1 MYQAMVGKAAPEYAR
16 CFKPE
21 NRVPWV
27 AKILGRDPK
36 YGLGREFVHGNKWF
50 GEASANWNRGVYLH
64 YDLGDGIY
72 EVHELV
78 SWRRSRRYFIRV
90 HGDDSTE
97 MTKEDVV
104 QWASEVG
111 QK

>member
-27 AKILGRDPK
+27 AKILGLDPQ
-36 YGLGREFVHGNKWF
+36 YGIQREFIRGDKWF
-50 GEASANWNRGVYLH
+50 GEASANWNRGVYAH
-64 YDLGDGIY
+64 YDLLDGIY

-78 SWRRSRRYFIRV
+78 SWQRSRRYFIRV
-90 HGDDSTE
+90 AADESTE
-97 MTKEDVV
+97 MTKEEVLK
-104 QWASEVG
+104 WASEVPS
-111 QK
+111 K